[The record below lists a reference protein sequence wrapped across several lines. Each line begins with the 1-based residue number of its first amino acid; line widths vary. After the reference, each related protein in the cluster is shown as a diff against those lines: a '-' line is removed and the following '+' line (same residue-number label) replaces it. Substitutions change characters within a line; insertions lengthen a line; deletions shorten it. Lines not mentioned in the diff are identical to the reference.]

1 MWLLNPPSLAEGVAP
16 LDGPVEPLE
25 ALPDLLEPGQGLP
38 LRRVGADEASDV
50 DDEVPDGGDAA
61 SLHPDDLPVALGL
74 QQGMQEVDVLLRT
87 DLGRGRVRPLPREHG
102 QVGDTDGGDGVE
114 GEALPQV
121 LGVTCGP

>member
-1 MWLLNPPSLAEGVAP
+1 MWLLNPPSLAEGVAH
-16 LDGPVEPLE
+16 LDGPVEPLQP
-25 ALPDLLEPGQGLP
+25 LPDLFDLAPCGMRP
-38 LRRVGADEASDV
+38 DEASDV